1 MRPTLA
7 AVVIALV
14 LLTAAFVVL
23 VPGQDRSLS
32 PASAPSGLRAEA
44 TPTYAVSLDVATE
57 PILPGYQDILYYYA
71 LNDTNK
77 APVTGLSSVVI
88 TGTYYN
94 NAHTLLK
101 LPGTPYTAPTS
112 AIGNWT
118 FVVPANTSADFDYE
132 PSLTVYANSSSLAM
146 NVSSTFDLEVGTLH
160 IFDLSV
166 CDVITG
172 CGALTTGN
180 PATVSLYAYAEDE
193 FGDTSPVAN
202 ESVKVLFYSTG
213 SSPVTVPGVPT
224 TLKTNAVGYAAL
236 TFTPSSTIFNVPGP
250 NHIEVEVT
258 DAVNTSLT
266 VYENHTWDLYNPAGT
281 TYYTF
286 TLNQATYY
294 SGETVTA
301 SWQFAGTNS
310 TVGTITVALYVAY
323 ADATGNILSTGSI
336 DSTAAAGSFSFALPS
351 GWYGELTVEILAHNA
366 TTYWAP
372 EASAEVDQALF
383 AVVPSEFYFNPGDTV
398 VANITA
404 EGPAVA
410 GATISAFVQAT
421 DSGQTLFNGTVTG
434 LSFSFK
440 IPTVAPADEYRIVAW
455 ASTSAGTVAQDA
467 EDIYEAAGY
476 NLWAGVTT
484 VSSYSDG
491 SFSPGQVV
499 QIGYKLTAY
508 GGDSLPR
515 ALELYIFP
523 GTCSYLSCA
532 TDTPSLKIWA
542 ETSASGSVSFTIP
555 ANTANGLQF
564 YTVYAEFSTGT
575 AAGSV
580 TVNVNSSPSVLNY
593 ELGAGSGLTVGWLIL
608 LILLIIVAIALFLL
622 GRRSKPT
629 MVMSPSASTPAASPP
644 EWKEGGSSGGN
655 APSGSGGSS
664 SGSGGSTPPGAQ

>member
-23 VPGQDRSLS
+23 APGQDRSLS
-32 PASAPSGLRAEA
+32 PSAAPSGLRAAA

-57 PILPGYQDILYYYA
+57 PVLPGYHDTLYYEA
-71 LNDTNK
+71 LNNTNK
-77 APVTGLSSVVI
+77 APVTGLSSVLI

-94 NAHTLLK
+94 NAHVLLT
-101 LPGTPYTAPTS
+101 LPGTPYTATASP
-112 AIGNWT
+112 IGNWT
-118 FVVPANTSADFDYE
+118 FVVPANASAAFDFE
-132 PSLTVYANSSSLAM
+132 PALTVYANSSSLAM
-146 NVSSTFDLEVGTLH
+146 NVSSTFYLEVGTLH
-160 IFDLSV
+160 IFDLAV

-180 PATVSLYAYAEDE
+180 PATVSFYAYAEDE

-224 TLKTNAVGYAAL
+224 SLKTNGVGFVAL

-250 NHIEVEVT
+250 NHVEIEVT

-266 VYENHTWDLYNPAGT
+266 IYENHTWDLYNPAGT

-294 SGETVTA
+294 SGETVVA

-310 TVGTITVALYVAY
+310 TVGTITMAYFAAY
-323 ADATGNILSTGSI
+323 ADSTGNILATGTL
-336 DSTAAAGSFSFALPS
+336 DSSAATGSFSFALPA
-351 GWYGELTVEILAHNA
+351 GWYGEMTVEALAHNA
-366 TTYWAP
+366 TTYWTP

-440 IPTVAPADEYRIVAW
+440 IPTIAPADEYRIVAW
-455 ASTSAGTVAQDA
+455 ASTSSGTVAQDGA
-467 EDIYEAAGY
+467 DIYEAAGF

-491 SFSPGQVV
+491 SFTPGQVV

-508 GGDSLPR
+508 GGDALPR

-564 YTVYAEFSTGT
+564 YTVYAEFANGD

-580 TVNVNSSPSVLNY
+580 TINVNSSPSVLNY

-629 MVMSPSASTPAASPP
+629 MVMSPSQSAASSAPP
-644 EWKEGGSSGGN
+644 EWKEGGSSGGS
-655 APSGSGGSS
+655 ASGGGS

>member
-1 MRPTLA
+1 MRPALA
-7 AVVIALV
+7 AVVIAMV
-14 LLTAAFVVL
+14 LLTAAFMVL
-23 VPGQDRSLS
+23 VPGQDRSVS
-32 PASAPSGLRAEA
+32 SAPATSGLRTAA
-44 TPTYAVSLDVATE
+44 TPTYEVGLDVQTE
-57 PILPGYQDILYYYA
+57 PVLPGYQDTLYYDV
-71 LNDTNK
+71 LNDTNR
-77 APVTGLSSVVI
+77 ALVTTLSSVEIV
-88 TGTYYN
+88 GTYYN
-94 NAHTLLK
+94 NAHTLLN
-101 LPGTPYTAPTS
+101 LPGTPYAAS
-112 AIGNWT
+112 AAAFGNWT
-118 FVVPANTSADFDYE
+118 FQVPANASPDFDYE
-132 PSLTVYANSSSLAM
+132 PAITVWANSSSLAM
-146 NVSSTFDLEVGTLH
+146 NVSSTFDLEIGTLH
-160 IFDLSV
+160 IFDLDV

-180 PATVSLYAYAEDE
+180 PATVSLYAEAEDQ
-193 FGDTSPVAN
+193 FGDTAPVAG
-202 ESVKVLFYSTG
+202 ETVKVSFYSTG

-224 TLKTNAVGYAAL
+224 TLTTNGAGHAEL

-250 NHIEVEVT
+250 NHVEVAVT

-266 VYENHTWDLYNPAGT
+266 VYENSSWDLYNPAGT

-286 TLNQATYY
+286 NLNEATYY

-301 SWQFAGTNS
+301 AWQFEGTNS

-323 ADATGNILSTGSI
+323 DTATDNILSTGTV
-336 DSTAAAGSFSFALPS
+336 DSTAATGSFSFALPS
-351 GWYGELTVEILAHNA
+351 GWYGEMEVEALAHNA
-366 TTYWAP
+366 TTYWIL
-372 EASAEVDQALF
+372 EAGAEVDQAIF
-383 AVVPSEFYFNPGDTV
+383 AAVPSEFYFNPGDTV
-398 VANITA
+398 VVNITA
-404 EGPAVA
+404 EGPAVS

-440 IPTVAPADEYRIVAW
+440 IPSIAPADQYRIVAW
-455 ASTSAGTVAQDA
+455 ASTSGGTVAQDT
-467 EDIYEAAGY
+467 EEIYEAAGY

-491 SFSPGQVV
+491 SFAAGQVI

-508 GGDSLPR
+508 GGDVLPR

-555 ANTANGLQF
+555 ANTANGFQF

-580 TVNVNSSPSVLNY
+580 TINVNSSPSALNY

-608 LILLIIVAIALFLL
+608 LILLIIVAIVLFML

-629 MVMSPSASTPAASPP
+629 MVMTPAASAPASSPP
-644 EWKEGGSSGGN
+644 EWKEGGSSGG
-655 APSGSGGSS
+655 SSGSS
-664 SGSGGSTPPGAQ
+664 SGSGGTTPPGAQ